1 MSTSERIPPSQTA
14 PGRLEGGYDY
24 NDCGELCYCNCEDEV
39 DLNGDTLIK
48 VTLSSSA
55 RLLSPAGV
63 FTCTTSPPQSNSSSG
78 KSSCSSYGDNQG
90 SPESSPPP
98 LGEESILQEKPPPV
112 HPTEIR
118 TSISPSS
125 AVELNTTSALAN
137 YATEADHT
145 NKHRGGGGNV
155 NGYNNMLNASL
166 SQNGLHTSLNALN
179 LNLNS
184 SMVGT
189 GFLNN
194 SWSNGQ
200 NTGGTGLS
208 GSNSTGWIGNGFS
221 ISPEQSIRRPAKLEA
236 LPLLDKKPN
245 KRRNGRLELNTMDII

>member
-1 MSTSERIPPSQTA
+1 M
-14 PGRLEGGYDY
+14 
-24 NDCGELCYCNCEDEV
+24 
-39 DLNGDTLIK
+39 
-48 VTLSSSA
+48 
-55 RLLSPAGV
+55 
-63 FTCTTSPPQSNSSSG
+63 
-78 KSSCSSYGDNQG
+78 CSSQKLQRSEQEDIAGTYFK
-90 SPESSPPP
+90 PKRA
-98 LGEESILQEKPPPV
+98 EEL
-112 HPTEIR
+112 
-118 TSISPSS
+118 
-125 AVELNTTSALAN
+125 LNRAREDASKAFSTWK
-137 YATEADHT
+137 DHT
-145 NKHRGGGGNV
+145 NKHRGGAGNV

-245 KRRNGRLELNTMDII
+245 KRRNGRVELNTMDII